1 MKFCVIYLNR
11 TVFKRNEYGNNSNK
25 ELLTKENHLK
35 LTLNLKD
42 LLANSCDYAQERL
55 VSLLEGKFKVNYI

>member
-1 MKFCVIYLNR
+1 MKVEMLETSI
-11 TVFKRNEYGNNSNK
+11 
-25 ELLTKENHLK
+25 K

-55 VSLLEGKFKVNYI
+55 VSLLEGKFKVK